1 MQIIIL
7 EESDDALDNL
17 APPMVAVGPHDNGKA
32 KVSAREAVPANAA
45 QQVVQENN
53 DIIADPDA
61 IDQLQEMFPAIE
73 SETIKEYYKI

>member
-1 MQIIIL
+1 
-7 EESDDALDNL
+7 
-17 APPMVAVGPHDNGKA
+17 MVAVGPHDNGKA